1 MRRRLFT
8 TMTAA
13 AIAGLTVAGIPSAS
27 ATTHDLAAQ
36 HRATQQQAVPQY
48 ATAPYAGQRP
58 AVQADGSR
66 PTSTTD
72 KAAPRHRITAIP
84 DAEYRATHRSAKTL
98 SGPSS
103 TTSLRAGEWVLPT
116 RYTGQPTS
124 YTCGPTATHMAL
136 ALRNASPGV
145 WALASEQGTSPDY
158 GTSASAVLSSL
169 RRHSG
174 APYEAAYLYGEG
186 GNAWENNLVFNRVA
200 EDVDGGFAVVANV
213 WAPAG
218 AYPYGHNTSF
228 VKHFFV
234 VDGYDTNYGTVR
246 ISDPGAYYLG
256 TPAQYWI
263 TKADLAYL
271 VSGTPGGY
279 MW

>member
-8 TMTAA
+8 TITAA
-13 AIAGLTVAGIPSAS
+13 AIAGLTVTGIPSAS
-27 ATTHDLAAQ
+27 ATTHD
-36 HRATQQQAVPQY
+36 RATQLQAVPQR
-48 ATAPYAGQRP
+48 ATAPNAGQR
-58 AVQADGSR
+58 AVVQADGSR
-66 PTSTTD
+66 STSTTD
-72 KAAPRHRITAIP
+72 KAAPGHRITAIP
-84 DAEYRATHRSAKTL
+84 DAQYRATHRGAKTL
-98 SGPSS
+98 SAPNS

-116 RYTGQPTS
+116 PYTAQPNS

-145 WALASEQGTSPDY
+145 WALASEQGTSPTY
-158 GTSASAVLSSL
+158 GTSASAVLQSL

-174 APYEAAYLYGEG
+174 APYEAAYLSGEG
-186 GNAWENNLVFNRVA
+186 GNAWENNLIFNRVA

-218 AYPYGHNTSF
+218 AYPFGHNTSF